1 MTSKPELSRIINVAD
16 VYSSSKPT
24 NISIKADGD
33 ELTALA
39 RRFGILGIS
48 LLEAEIKLS
57 AAYSATEEAAT
68 EKGKGG
74 GDVLAEVKLKTNL
87 TQTCSVTTEPINSEI
102 DASFSQV
109 FSAAPKSIAESF
121 GESLENEGFS
131 EDSELFDLEASS
143 EDAPEP
149 IIGGVIDM
157 GEFISQELSLRID
170 PFLRKKGVKFEWVSK
185 NDEQGGAKDNP
196 FAKLASLKDSL
207 MDGKEPK

>member
-1 MTSKPELSRIINVAD
+1 MTNNLELSRVINMVETL
-16 VYSSSKPT
+16 SSP
-24 NISIKADGD
+24 NPVNLSIKASSD
-33 ELTALA
+33 ELNALA
-39 RRFGILGIS
+39 KRFDLVNIS

-57 AAYSATEEAAT
+57 AIDSGTDRDA
-68 EKGKGG
+68 
-74 GDVLAEVKLKTNL
+74 DVLAEVKLKAKL
-87 TQTCSVTTEPINSEI
+87 TQTCSVTTEPINDEI

-170 PFLRKKGVKFEWVSK
+170 PFPRKKGVKFEWVSK